1 MSLADD
7 VLVIGYGNPLRS
19 DDGAGWRAAEMLS
32 EDPRTAGAVVLACHQ
47 LTPELAEDISRARL
61 LVLIDA
67 SEEPGTAGTVSSC
80 PLGQQPSSGAVF
92 SHHVDPARL
101 LQLASELYGQSPPAV
116 QVSIRVADLGPGTD
130 LSAPVEA
137 AMPALID
144 TVIDVINQYDH
155 ASA

>member
-1 MSLADD
+1 
-7 VLVIGYGNPLRS
+7 
-19 DDGAGWRAAEMLS
+19 
-32 EDPRTAGAVVLACHQ
+32 
-47 LTPELAEDISRARL
+47 
-61 LVLIDA
+61 
-67 SEEPGTAGTVSSC
+67 
-80 PLGQQPSSGAVF
+80 
-92 SHHVDPARL
+92 
-101 LQLASELYGQSPPAV
+101 V